1 MINRTRDRYVSW
13 CSLVLVSTAVLF
25 AAAPQTGAQCKPGDV
40 LVGEDANYYYC
51 EVVAKANQVA
61 EVLSEIKNYLLH
73 PPNEELLGDAWRMRK
88 AVIDT
93 AGCVAKAGTEY
104 GFGAK
109 FEISD
114 DCVNPEGKQIDCSGL
129 TGYSDSVAACVVSAV
144 YRASTNT
151 LQGLAGKNA
160 AGQWQYFREHNALTN
175 KPNPGDSIF
184 FRDTYKKGISHVGI
198 YLGTDRSGT
207 IFLIHA
213 SSTTGG
219 VVVTSLSATLRR
231 KIAGYGNISK
241 LFANLNSR

>member
-1 MINRTRDRYVSW
+1 
-13 CSLVLVSTAVLF
+13 LF
-25 AAAPQTGAQCKPGDV
+25 AAAPLVNPQCNSGDV

-51 EVVAKANQVA
+51 EVVAKADQIA
-61 EVLSEIKNYLLH
+61 DVLSEIKNYLLH
-73 PPNEELLGDAWRMRK
+73 PPNEELLGNAWRMRK

-114 DCVNPEGKQIDCSGL
+114 ECLNPEGKQIDCSGL

-144 YRASTNT
+144 YRAATST

-160 AGQWQYFREHNALTN
+160 AGQWQYFRDHNALTKN
-175 KPNPGDSIF
+175 PNPGDSIF
-184 FRDTYKKGISHVGI
+184 FKDTYKKGISHVGI
-198 YLGTDRSGT
+198 YLGTDKSGK

-219 VVVTSLSATLRR
+219 VVITSLSSSLRR
-231 KIAGYGNISK
+231 KMAGYGNVSK
-241 LFANLNSR
+241 LFANLNSQ